1 MRVAGVITHRQRPKT
16 AKGVTFLGM
25 EDETGLINVIVPVG
39 LWERQLVLART
50 AKSLIVRGIVQNA
63 TGAVNL
69 VADKFEPLELGD
81 YLNRGARDFH

>member
-1 MRVAGVITHRQRPKT
+1 M
-16 AKGVTFLGM
+16 
-25 EDETGLINVIVPVG
+25 INVIVPVG